1 MAKAKN
7 SVDRTVEKLAEIADK
22 LQELHPG
29 KIMVVFEME
38 EDQYQNAAKV
48 MKVKESN
55 RFTIDISG
63 TDFIFIKDDEDES

>member
-22 LQELHPG
+22 LQEVHPG
-29 KIMVVFEME
+29 KMMVVFEMD
-38 EDQYQNAAKV
+38 EDQYRNAAKV
-48 MKVKESN
+48 MKVKDSN

-63 TDFIFIKDDEDES
+63 TDFIFILSEDE

>member
-38 EDQYQNAAKV
+38 DDQYKNAAKA
-48 MKVKESN
+48 MNVKESN

-63 TDFIFIKDDEDES
+63 TDFVFIKDVDE

>member
-29 KIMVVFEME
+29 KIMVVFEMGE
-38 EDQYQNAAKV
+38 EQYENAAKA

-63 TDFIFIKDDEDES
+63 TDFIFIKDVDE